1 MIWPR
6 NKNGLNIDKLRA
18 RVKCLRGE
26 NVIIPIKVK
35 ELYIAS
41 PENRKSIIIIETIH
55 INRREPF
62 PLFVIALKQKIIDNW
77 ILEKLIGSEQIAYTL
92 TSYTNNK
99 IIMQY
104 LNHLIKHSKA
114 SLEKP

>member
-1 MIWPR
+1 M
-6 NKNGLNIDKLRA
+6 DKLRA
-18 RVKCLRGE
+18 RVKCLKGE
-26 NVIIPIKVK
+26 NVIVPIKVK

-41 PENRKSIIIIETIH
+41 PENRKSIIIIETIY
-55 INRREPF
+55 INRREPL
-62 PLFVIALKQKIIDNW
+62 PPFVIALRQKIIDNW
-77 ILEKLIGSEQIAYTL
+77 ISEKLIGSEQIAYTL